1 MGAISVVVVRWH
13 GHACFEVVDSNG
25 VSIVIDPHDG
35 RSIGL
40 KPPKASADAVLIT
53 HEHFDHNAYHLVLKP
68 GGEKYSMREGDF
80 RVVRKYGV
88 KGIKLFHDKSRG
100 KLRGN
105 VVIYRL
111 EVEGV
116 RILHLGD
123 LGHIPPQEVVNEVTP
138 IEVLMVPVGGTFT
151 IDAKEA
157 YEVAKMLSPK
167 VVVPMHYWVTG
178 VNLPL
183 APLDSFLNIVD
194 YEVIKMDSNQWSI
207 SKEELDVMGPEPK
220 VVVFKLP

>member
-1 MGAISVVVVRWH
+1 M
-13 GHACFEVVDSNG
+13 
-25 VSIVIDPHDG
+25 
-35 RSIGL
+35 
-40 KPPKASADAVLIT
+40 
-53 HEHFDHNAYHLVLKP
+53 
-68 GGEKYSMREGDF
+68 
-80 RVVRKYGV
+80 
-88 KGIKLFHDKSRG
+88 
-100 KLRGN
+100 
-105 VVIYRL
+105 IYRL

-138 IEVLMVPVGGTFT
+138 IEVLMVPIGGTFT

-183 APLDSFLNIVD
+183 APLDSFLSIVD